1 MENESGLRENFKMQK
16 NYPLSVGKFTDA
28 GYRYKKNVF
37 SMNDEIMFGTEK
49 EMEFFSFE
57 EYNEDT
63 FDLAPGVTEN
73 FHKIAD
79 IYLRISTD

>member
-1 MENESGLRENFKMQK
+1 
-16 NYPLSVGKFTDA
+16 
-28 GYRYKKNVF
+28 
-37 SMNDEIMFGTEK
+37 MNDEIMFGTEK

-57 EYNEDT
+57 EYNEDK